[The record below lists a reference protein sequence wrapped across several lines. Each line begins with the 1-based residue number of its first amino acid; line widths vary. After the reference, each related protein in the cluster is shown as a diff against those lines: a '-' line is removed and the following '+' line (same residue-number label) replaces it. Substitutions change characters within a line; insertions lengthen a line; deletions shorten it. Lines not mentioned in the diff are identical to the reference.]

1 MKRLFPLLTIIL
13 TFGIL
18 NAQETYRFR
27 TDAPQ
32 GLSIKSSTVTG
43 LSLHYSVPE
52 IGIADIN
59 NGEVK
64 GQEIIMKGSFGS
76 FAEGLPNLPFE
87 NKYIAVPK
95 GATVSIEVKEKGCQ
109 TLSGIDI
116 LPAASVQGNAAVGMP
131 ELKKDMSVF
140 GIDANYPNENV
151 ALAQTTQIR
160 GLDVVM
166 LNVTPFRYNPI
177 KKTLDVIYDMDIE
190 VKFEGGSGQFGEAR
204 YRNPEWD
211 GILRGLVING
221 DMLPEAHYY
230 DLLNEAV
237 KNREEGCEY
246 LIVSPDNEDILA
258 YADTLRQFRIKQG
271 VLTKVVTTTEC
282 GGNDANAIKGY
293 IKNAYE
299 NWAIPPAAVMIFS
312 GIDTLDVSSYGYL
325 FSSGIPGFGLLF
337 KGYDNG
343 YELIDY
349 YYSSDNPYGDMNDDS
364 IPDLALS
371 RLPATNLEEYRIQV
385 NKLINYE
392 TNPPTRPEF
401 YDQPIISSGYEYNKW
416 FLITSQSF
424 NGFCRNKL
432 GKRPTNYYMIYRYMS
447 DPIPTPDTAWS
458 TGYNTDAV
466 VDYFG
471 PQGQNYIAQ
480 TPDTLS
486 DWRDMYDYSYLVD
499 ALNRGSFMTL
509 YRDHSG
515 CESWCCPYMPATEV
529 KNLTNVEPTFVLSI
543 GCDAAVYSNVFWFEF
558 YHSYWSMAEGPMI
571 YQFCKAKAGALG
583 GIGATTVTHSHF
595 NDMLTWG
602 FIDHCWPSFMPD
614 YGASNPEFVHPSY
627 ALVAGKLFLNQY
639 AFLPN
644 WWPTKIIT
652 TNNVFHYLGEAYLN
666 LYTEVPQQMAIEAE
680 PYCNDPSLYT
690 MTAEAGAIIC
700 LTHGDE
706 IIAVAQATG
715 QPQDFILPNL
725 PIGEWFTV
733 TVTKQNRVR
742 FEKAVRVVS
751 NTLPFVYVKKAE
763 IIDQDG
769 NGQLDY
775 GEYADIDITLNNYSE
790 IASAGGEVTLHCD
803 SPYIEIVQGTM
814 QYPRL
819 SANGYIYQ
827 PSAFRIRLTNDVP
840 DQTRIQLKARFNEG
854 ENTHADDINLVA
866 NAPIITISKEFR
878 PKTAEG
884 EPSTHISTEGPSSVT
899 FTVKNTGHSSI
910 GLIQGNLDVKAPFVN
925 MVNAPQ
931 HENLM
936 PDEEWPVTFELNT
949 TPNEVTGAWLQ
960 SHLDIQYGEQHAY
973 YDTIIQYGGIFEN
986 FETDTLNPFFRW
998 EQPSARWTYDS
1009 DDAYEGERCFIS
1021 SATTAV
1027 TSTVRAR
1034 LTSQLVDH
1042 NCKVSF
1048 RFKTSSV
1055 DTLSFSCNVSENH
1068 HLSAADWQY
1077 AEVVYTGKHARF
1089 TWTYQKQYEDSPRAK
1104 IDDICFPPK
1113 HTPIASAGNDLIVC
1127 DASAIALSDAYAYD
1141 CDSVRWT
1148 TDGDGRYGDGT
1159 LANTVYVPG
1168 DLDLTNGQVTLTLT
1182 AFGSNAFAHSKVIR
1196 FADEISLGEI
1206 TGDSVV
1212 NKYENTISHYAVEAQ
1227 EDIHYLWQLEPE
1239 EAGIIYDQGNEI
1251 DILWNLI
1258 DGDAEVTLTLTADN
1272 GCDDTPV
1279 SKTISLIGYATPEW
1293 VMPSF
1298 ELFPNPTDGKVNLVV
1313 GETQQ
1318 GKAMVEVYNLL
1329 GERMMAK
1336 NIGGLQGGETITLDL
1351 NCLAS
1356 GLYIIKLSTENGSCT
1371 KKVSVR

>member
-1 MKRLFPLLTIIL
+1 MKRLFLLLTIIL
-13 TFGIL
+13 AFGVL

-27 TDAPQ
+27 TGAPQ
-32 GLSIKSSTVTG
+32 GLSIKSSSATG

-52 IGIADIN
+52 IGLADIN

-95 GATVSIEVKEKGCQ
+95 GATVTIEVKEKGCK

-116 LPAASVQGNAAVGMP
+116 LPAAAVQGNAAVGMP

-140 GIDANYPNENV
+140 GVDANYPDENV
-151 ALAQTTQIR
+151 AIAQTTQIR

-166 LNVTPFRYNPI
+166 LNVTPFRYNPAR
-177 KKTLDVIYDMDIE
+177 KTLDVIYDMDIE
-190 VKFEGGSGQFGEAR
+190 VRFEGGSGQFGEAR
-204 YRNPEWD
+204 YRNPAWD
-211 GILRGLVING
+211 GILRDLVINS

-246 LIVSPDNEDILA
+246 LIVSPDDENILA
-258 YADTLRQFRIKQG
+258 YADTLKQFRTKQG

-282 GGNDANAIKGY
+282 GGNDANTIKGY

-299 NWAIPPAAVMIFS
+299 SWAIPPAAVMIFS
-312 GIDTLDVSSYGYL
+312 GIDTLDVSSYGYM
-325 FSSGIPGFGLLF
+325 FSSGIPGFGLYF

-343 YELIDY
+343 YDLIDY
-349 YYSSDNPYGDMNDDS
+349 YYSSDNPYGDMNNDS

-385 NKLINYE
+385 NKLIQYE

-401 YDQPIISSGYEYNKW
+401 YEQPVITSGYEYNKW
-416 FLITSQSF
+416 FLITSQAF

-432 GKRPTNYYMIYRYMS
+432 GKRPTNYYMVYEYTN
-447 DPIPTPDTAWS
+447 DPLSPPDTAWS

-486 DWRDMYDYSYLVD
+486 DWRNMFDYSYLVD
-499 ALNRGSFMTL
+499 ALNQGSFMTL
-509 YRDHSG
+509 YRDHS
-515 CESWCCPYMPATEV
+515 SYDTWCCPYMPATEV
-529 KNLTNVEPTFVLSI
+529 KYLTNTDPTFVLSI
-543 GCDAAVYSNVFWFEF
+543 GCDAAVYSNVCWFEF
-558 YHSYWSMAEGPMI
+558 YHSYWSMAENPMI
-571 YQFCKAKAGALG
+571 YQFCKAKVGALG

-602 FIDHCWPSFMPD
+602 FLDHCWPSFMPN
-614 YGASNPEFVHPSY
+614 YGVSNPEFVRPSY

-680 PYCNDPSLYT
+680 PFCNDPSLYT
-690 MTAEAGAIIC
+690 VTAEAGATIC
-700 LTHGDE
+700 LSRGDD
-706 IIAVAQATG
+706 ILAVAQATG
-715 QPQDFILPNL
+715 QSQDFVLPNL

-733 TVTKQNRVR
+733 TVTKQNRFR

-763 IIDQDG
+763 VIDQDG

-790 IASAGGEVTLHCD
+790 IASVGGEITLHCD
-803 SPYIEIVQGTM
+803 SPYVEIAQGTTR
-814 QYPRL
+814 YP
-819 SANGYIYQ
+819 SMGANATLTLAN
-827 PSAFRIRLTNDVP
+827 AFRIRLSSDVP
-840 DQTRIQLKARFNEG
+840 DQARIQLKARFNEG
-854 ENTHADDINLVA
+854 ENTHADDINIVA
-866 NAPIITISKEFR
+866 NAPIITIDKDFR

-899 FTVKNTGHSSI
+899 FTVKNTGHSRI
-910 GLIQGNLDVKAPFVN
+910 ELIQGNLDVKAPFVN
-925 MVNAPQ
+925 VENVPQ
-931 HENLM
+931 RESLM

-949 TPNEVTGAWLQ
+949 TPNDVTGAWLQ
-960 SHLDIQYGEQHAY
+960 SHLDIQYDEQHAY
-973 YDTIIQYGGIFEN
+973 YDTILQYGGFFEN

-998 EQPSARWTYDS
+998 EQPSARWAYDNE
-1009 DDAYEGERCFIS
+1009 DAYEGERCFIS
-1021 SATTAV
+1021 SATTAA

-1055 DTLSFSCNVSENH
+1055 DTLSFSCNVNETH
-1068 HLSAADWQY
+1068 HLSADDWQY
-1077 AEVVYTGKHARF
+1077 AEAVYTGKNARF
-1089 TWTYQKQYEDSPRAK
+1089 TWSYQKQYDDSPRAK

-1127 DASAIALSDAYAYD
+1127 DASAIELRDAYAYD
-1141 CDSVRWT
+1141 CQSVQWT
-1148 TDGDGRYGDGT
+1148 TDGDGHFEDSGI
-1159 LANTVYVPG
+1159 ANTVYIPG
-1168 DLDLTNGQVTLTLT
+1168 DLDVTNGQVMLTLT
-1182 AFGSNAFAHSKVIR
+1182 AYGDNDFAHSIVIR
-1196 FADEISLGEI
+1196 FADEITLGNI
-1206 TGDSVV
+1206 IGDSVV

-1227 EDIHYLWQLEPE
+1227 EGIHYLWQLEPAY
-1239 EAGIIYDQGNEI
+1239 AGVIYSQGNEI
-1251 DILWNLI
+1251 DILWNQL
-1258 DGDAEVTLTLTADN
+1258 DGDTEVTLTLTADD
-1272 GCDDTPV
+1272 GCDDAPV
-1279 SKTISLIGYATPEW
+1279 SKRISLIGYATPEW

-1313 GETQQ
+1313 GETLQ
-1318 GKAMVEVYNLL
+1318 GKATVEVYNLL

-1336 NIGGLQGGETITLDL
+1336 NIGGLQGGETFTLDL
-1351 NCLAS
+1351 SHLAS
-1356 GLYIIKLSTENGSCT
+1356 GLYIIKLGTENGSCT